1 VILGLLLGL
10 AILPAQGAS
19 ARVGGYVRVM
29 ARPGLQG
36 GAGRLGHWNLYGRLM
51 NEGPYGMLDLDLD
64 VLEPAPGVGTPWS
77 RVHARIEGGS
87 VGSADPSD
95 GSLAGYRLSQLY
107 VTAGSVLLKDM
118 TWQAGTLES
127 TMGDLGLYDMRP
139 AQVFH
144 DTVGLSGRWER
155 GPVDLLVGVGDS
167 GFGVRKDRYNPV
179 LTGGGSIRVALGKR
193 LQLGLGGEKL
203 IEPGVRGNTTAPY
216 DTPGLAYED
225 WVRGEVVQAYRAEH
239 PIAADRFPDPV
250 LRKADGHSAF
260 FYLGT
265 GDGDGRF
272 FEWMSTYVRYDKRL
286 PEGPGEDSYASETHD
301 IHVTSLT
308 DERRALTVGSEALFN
323 LAGGRLQWVQGVLWG
338 KRWDGDNDLVP
349 SDHAAEFASVVERLQ
364 FAATPTVGVLFET
377 SWAEEESQNGNRYRT
392 HSDSIFANT
401 NGVPDTRGLEHGDA
415 ETRKTWQGKGGF
427 VLTPLGPGVW
437 SRPTLRLLYG
447 TQWSSENNAFS
458 NRFVESLDQYNEFGN
473 VDQHWHHLLALEAE
487 AWF

>member
-1 VILGLLLGL
+1 VLALLLAL
-10 AILPAQGAS
+10 AVPPEAAAGGT
-19 ARVGGYVRVM
+19 VGGYVRVM

-64 VLEPAPGVGTPWS
+64 VLESAPGSGTPWS

-95 GSLAGYRLSQLY
+95 GSLSGYRLSQLH
-107 VTAGSVLLKDM
+107 VQAGSVLLTDL

-155 GPVDLLVGVGDS
+155 GPVDLLLGLGDS
-167 GFGVRKDRYNPV
+167 GFGLRGDRYNPV
-179 LTGGGSIRVALGKR
+179 LTGGGSVRVAVGDR
-193 LQLGLGGEKL
+193 VQLGIGGEKRL
-203 IEPGVRGNTTAPY
+203 EPGVRGSTTAPY
-216 DTPGLAYED
+216 NTPGVDYED
-225 WVRGEVVQAYRAEH
+225 WVRGEVVQSYRAEH

-250 LRKADGHSAF
+250 LTRADGHSAF
-260 FYLGT
+260 LYLGL
-265 GDGDGRF
+265 GQGHGQF
-272 FEWMSTYVRYDKRL
+272 FEWMSTYVRYDKYL
-286 PEGPGEDSYASETHD
+286 PQGPNTDTHAGETHD
-301 IHVTSLT
+301 IHVTALT
-308 DERRALTVGSEALFN
+308 DERRALTVGSELLLN
-323 LAGGRLQWVQGVLWG
+323 VVPDRLQWVHGALWG
-338 KRWDGDNDLVP
+338 ARWDEDNQTLP
-349 SDHAAEFASVVERLQ
+349 SDYDGNFKSWVQRLQ
-364 FAATPTVGVLFET
+364 LAATPTLGILVET
-377 SWAEEESQNGNRYRT
+377 SLAEETSRNGNRYRT
-392 HSDSIFANT
+392 HADSIFSGT
-401 NGVPDTRGLEHGDA
+401 DGVPDTRGLESGDTD
-415 ETRKTWQGKGGF
+415 TRQTWQGKGGV

-473 VDQHWHHLLALEAE
+473 VERHWHHLLAMEAE